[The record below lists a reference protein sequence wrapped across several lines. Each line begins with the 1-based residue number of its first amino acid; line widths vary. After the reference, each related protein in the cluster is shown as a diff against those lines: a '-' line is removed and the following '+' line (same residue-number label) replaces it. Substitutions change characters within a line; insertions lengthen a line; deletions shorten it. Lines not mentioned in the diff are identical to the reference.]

1 MKIHLRKQYEAY
13 VKKTQRVSTVRHM
26 FPLVALA
33 LGVLGASVFS
43 ANGTSYVTLKATPSY
58 VKAGGTV
65 SISVDAVAATAV
77 NAIDIQVAYPT
88 DTLKI
93 KGIDTGESVITL
105 WTEDP
110 KVVGNKVT
118 FRGGVYRKGFIGEH
132 HIATIE
138 AEALKDGSAE
148 ILVKDSTFLAGDGT
162 GDEVRVSENG
172 ADHTIVTVGGSGPQS
187 VTMAPNGSSG
197 GDKLSGSVSLEVVTD
212 IDGDGSVDF
221 GDIQAFMSAWRNGSK
236 SFDFNGDGF
245 MTFRDF
251 AIILSDSFW
260 K

>member
-13 VKKTQRVSTVRHM
+13 VRKSRRVTTVRHM
-26 FPLVALA
+26 FPLIALA
-33 LGVLGASVFS
+33 LGILGASSFS
-43 ANGTSYVTLKATPSY
+43 ANGTSYVTLKPIPSY

-77 NAIDIQVAYPT
+77 NAIDIQIAYPT

-93 KGIDTGESVITL
+93 KQIDTGESVITL
-105 WTEDP
+105 WTEEP
-110 KVVGNKVT
+110 KVEGNKVIL
-118 FRGGVYRKGFIGEH
+118 RGGVYRKGFIGEH
-132 HIATIE
+132 HIATIV

-162 GDEVRVSENG
+162 GASVRVTKND
-172 ADHTIVTVGGSGPQS
+172 ADRAVVTVGEGTQVANSGK
-187 VTMAPNGSSG
+187 GEG
-197 GDKLSGSVSLEVVTD
+197 GKLSANVAVEIVTD
-212 IDGDGSVDF
+212 IDGNGTVDF
-221 GDIQAFMSAWRNGSK
+221 GDIQAFMSAWRNGNK
-236 SFDFNGDGF
+236 TFDFNSDGR